1 MINPNTYVIGEN
13 LLQAVVSA
21 LNEMPAARVRQLL
34 NAIESECVTQ
44 DRSRAEE
51 AKASAEASMR
61 KTIEA
66 EFAAKS
72 PSLGATKCP

>member
-1 MINPNTYVIGEN
+1 MMNSNTYVIGET

-44 DRSRAEE
+44 DRARAEE
-51 AKASAEASMR
+51 AKTCAEAELR
-61 KTIEA
+61 RTIKA
-66 EFAAKS
+66 ELTAAAPIVGGS
-72 PSLGATKCP
+72 QCP